1 LGSLFLKIGV
11 TWASFSLSEKQ
22 LFSIDKFTS
31 ALSTADI
38 KDVSV
43 NIETKIAKYST
54 QKGVEI
60 LPEVKNII
68 AVASGKGG

>member
-1 LGSLFLKIGV
+1 MRTKNYPAQSYHQTLTDAI
-11 TWASFSLSEKQ
+11 
-22 LFSIDKFTS
+22 TS

-68 AVASGKGG
+68 AVASGKECI

>member
-1 LGSLFLKIGV
+1 VTIGPRQIIG
-11 TWASFSLSEKQ
+11 FSA
-22 LFSIDKFTS
+22 ITS

-54 QKGVEI
+54 QKGVKI
-60 LPEVKNII
+60 LPEVKNIMLG
-68 AVASGKGG
+68 SLGGY

>member
-1 LGSLFLKIGV
+1 LSLETPNIL
-11 TWASFSLSEKQ
+11 
-22 LFSIDKFTS
+22 
-31 ALSTADI
+31 
-38 KDVSV
+38 DVSV

-68 AVASGKGG
+68 AVASGKGGVGKSTDSFALDSLGGY

>member
-1 LGSLFLKIGV
+1 M
-11 TWASFSLSEKQ
+11 AE
-22 LFSIDKFTS
+22 
-31 ALSTADI
+31 I
-38 KDVSV
+38 KDAIV

-68 AVASGKGG
+68 GIFCDSVNCVSPVPGGRSIII